1 MDARGSAAAVAAAA
15 AIALAAAGAAGQA
28 EAEER
33 GATLWRLLIDVN
45 VTNEPI
51 PEGRGPAVAGIVLDH
66 AGDPVENATVQIRAG
81 RGAAFVNTTGS
92 GEFGHAF
99 AGVGLP
105 PGEHSVNVV
114 AMLPRGE
121 MGVASTSFR
130 ISGEVDLTTRTARQ
144 LATEEARRYLGAS
157 EGDFAGNPVG
167 LILYQHYRELQE
179 RFLDEAAEQG
189 RIDERIGRIDRARTV
204 SEDLTRETIAER
216 NPGGGAFTGFKRDS
230 HISGLDPALR
240 DAVARHMNFTDAI
253 LDAAQAAMNGVLAE
267 GGTYEEAR
275 AAYMEAA
282 AVSKSA
288 LEIVAADGAA
298 PANATAAAPPPAN
311 ATAAA
316 PPPANA
322 TAAAPPPANATA
334 AAPPPANATAAAPG
348 EAAFNINGT
357 EIRVGLSGTTI
368 MLSVNGTVLELQ
380 VNGTQVT
387 RAAAPAR

>member
-1 MDARGSAAAVAAAA
+1 MDARGSAAVAAAA
-15 AIALAAAGAAGQA
+15 AIALAAVAAAGQA

-288 LEIVAADGAA
+288 LEIVAGGGAAPSADGAA
-298 PANATAAAPPPAN
+298 PAN